1 MGLAERFDKYRFLIA
16 MFKFVMGGFEVIIGS
31 TLLLASY
38 AGLSGL
44 VTRVVARELIEDP
57 NDEFARLVVEKLFL
71 FLDHKTAFGAALLAL
86 GCVKILA
93 AVGFLR
99 RKAWGYMLLLA
110 VVALAMPAELYH
122 LVDKPGIVPA
132 LVTGANAVVLACLL
146 LFRKQ
151 LTGHDGPWWDWRR
164 SF

>member
-1 MGLAERFDKYRFLIA
+1 MQLHERFEKYRFIIA
-16 MFKFVMGGFEVIIGS
+16 MFKFLMGGIEAIIGA

-44 VTRVVARELIEDP
+44 ITRLAARELVEDP
-57 NDEFARLVVEKLFL
+57 NDEFIRLAVEKMFV

-93 AVGFLR
+93 AIGFLR
-99 RKAWGYMLLLA
+99 RQAWGYMLLLA

-122 LVDKPGIVPA
+122 LAGNPGLISA
-132 LVTGANAVVLACLL
+132 AITTGNAVVLAFLL
-146 LFRKQ
+146 IFRKQ
-151 LTGHDGPWWDWRR
+151 LSGHDAWW
-164 SF
+164 SFALKK